1 MYSWL
6 WRKLPGNR
14 IQKILQA
21 ALITV
26 VALVAM
32 YFFVF
37 PWLDVVVFPETNTE
51 IQAHL
56 LFPATMSKV
65 EI

>member
-14 IQKILQA
+14 IQKILQV

-51 IQAHL
+51 I
-56 LFPATMSKV
+56 
-65 EI
+65 